1 MKKGLLVLVAIALI
15 FTMTACGNNGKGK
28 TEITGTLEELIEKVY
43 AGSVVDFSDLM
54 KGLTE
59 INAENIEYF
68 LGTADID
75 YKEALAS
82 EAMITSIAHSMV
94 LLRANDGADIEKI
107 KKAIKDNVDGRKWI
121 CVGVEDKNIVVDN
134 IGNLVILIMDNESQ
148 ALHDSFKKLA
158 E

>member
-1 MKKGLLVLVAIALI
+1 
-15 FTMTACGNNGKGK
+15 
-28 TEITGTLEELIEKVY
+28 
-43 AGSVVDFSDLM
+43 M

-134 IGNLVILIMDNESQ
+134 IGNLVILIMDNESK